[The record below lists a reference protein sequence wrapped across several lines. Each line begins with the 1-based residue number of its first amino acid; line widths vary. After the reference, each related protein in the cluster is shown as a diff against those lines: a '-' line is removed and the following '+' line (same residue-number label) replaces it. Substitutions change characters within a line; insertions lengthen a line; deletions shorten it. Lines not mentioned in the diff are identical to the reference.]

1 MTLARRALAF
11 TLVPLLAAPP
21 SAVPQSFPLTV
32 DSIMRGPKLVGHPPE
47 ELRWSGDSRELFFE
61 WRMGDED
68 EAATWVVRPD
78 RPQPR
83 RLTEEERRLAP
94 PASGRW
100 DAARRRIAFRDQGDV
115 VVVDTVARA
124 RRQVTRT
131 SATEAS
137 PRWARRDTAVT
148 FIRDNSPYVMPLA
161 GDGDGLVQLVDASP
175 ASPEPKLTEAQKF
188 LREEER
194 RLLEA
199 VAEAADKKKRD
210 EEKKKKA
217 APPKF
222 EITEKQSVPDAL
234 LSPDDRHLFLLV
246 AEKADGAR
254 VADMPAYV
262 TESAYTEVTPT
273 RTKVGDA
280 QERRR
285 LAIFDLQSGRHV
297 WASGAFAGPAP
308 SPRPSPTPAASPSPS
323 PSPSPIP
330 TPTPTPAP
338 DGAQPQTTAS
348 PSPSPLPAAS
358 PSPGPAPSPS
368 PEPRHREV
376 RWSLPVV
383 SAAGGSAVASVRS
396 ADQED
401 RWIVAVDPA
410 TGETSVL
417 HHEHDEA
424 WVRDLGD
431 GSYDDANFGLLADGR
446 TVFFTSEHTGWMHLY
461 AVDAGGG
468 PVRALTSGAWEVV
481 WVELTADRRSFVLT
495 TTEAHPGERHVYT
508 MPVAGG
514 PRTRLTVET
523 GWNAGVISPDGRTL
537 GLQRSTSNRPPEV
550 FLAEAR
556 PGAPLTQVTTS
567 TTAEWRSFPWLD
579 PQLVSFR
586 ARDGV
591 QVPARL
597 YTPEM
602 VGKTRDP
609 ARPAVIFIHGAGY
622 LQNAHRYWSHYY
634 REYMFH
640 HVLAD
645 RGYVVL
651 DVDYR
656 GSAGYGRDW
665 RTAIYRHMGGKD
677 LEDVLDGA
685 AYLVSDHGV
694 DARRIGVYGGSY
706 GGFLTLMALFT
717 SPKTF
722 AAGAA
727 LRPVTDWAH
736 YNHGY
741 TSQILNEP
749 PSDPEAYRRSS
760 PIHFA
765 EGLEAPLLICHG
777 MIDDNVHFQDS
788 VRLAQRLIEL
798 RKEDWELAVYPV
810 ERHAFERETSWAD
823 EYRRILDLFERHV
836 RAPAAARGA
845 SR

>member
-1 MTLARRALAF
+1 MTPARRVAALALAV
-11 TLVPLLAAPP
+11 LVALPPPAAPQ
-21 SAVPQSFPLTV
+21 AAFPLTV

-47 ELRWSGDSRELFFE
+47 ELRFSGDSRELFFE
-61 WRMGDED
+61 WRLGTED
-68 EAATWVVRPD
+68 EAATWVVTPGRPT
-78 RPQPR
+78 PR
-83 RLTEEERRLAP
+83 RLTDEERRLAP
-94 PASGRW
+94 AASGRW
-100 DAARRRIAFRDQGDV
+100 DDARRRVVFRDEGDV
-115 VVVDTVARA
+115 VVVDTVART

-131 SATEAS
+131 TAPESS

-148 FIRDNSPYVMPLA
+148 FVRDNSPYVVPVS
-161 GDGDGLVQLVDASP
+161 GDAGDGLVQLVDAGP
-175 ASPEPKLTEAQKF
+175 AKPEPRLTEAQRF

-199 VAEAADKKKRD
+199 VAEAADKKKR
-210 EEKKKKA
+210 EEDKKKKA
-217 APPKF
+217 APPRF
-222 EITEKQSVPDAL
+222 EITDKQSVPDAL

-246 AEKADGAR
+246 ADKAEGAR

-262 TESAYTEVTPT
+262 TESGYTEVTAT

-285 LAIFDLQSGRHV
+285 LAIFDLQTGAHV

-308 SPRPSPTPAASPSPS
+308 PPRPSPSPAPSPS
-323 PSPSPIP
+323 PSPSPMP

-338 DGAQPQTTAS
+338 S
-348 PSPSPLPAAS
+348 PSPDPY
-358 PSPGPAPSPS
+358 
-368 PEPRHREV
+368 REV
-376 RWSLPVV
+376 RWSLPIV
-383 SAAGGSAVASVRS
+383 SRDGRFAVAAVRS

-401 RWIVAVDPA
+401 RWVVAVDPA
-410 TGETSVL
+410 SGATRVL
-417 HHEHDEA
+417 HHEHGEA
-424 WVRDLGD
+424 WVRELGD
-431 GSYDDANFGLLADGR
+431 GSYDESNFGFLADGR

-461 AVDAGGG
+461 TVDAAGG
-468 PVRALTSGAWEVV
+468 PVRALTSGAWEVT
-481 WVELTADRRSFVLT
+481 WVDLAADRRSFLLT
-495 TTEAHPGERHVYT
+495 TTEVHPGERHLYT

-514 PRTRLTVET
+514 PRTRLTSET
-523 GWNAGVISPDGRTL
+523 GSNTGVLSPDGRTL
-537 GLQRSTSNRPPEV
+537 GIVRSTSNRPPEV
-550 FLAEAR
+550 FLAAAR

-567 TTAEWRSFPWLD
+567 PTAEWLSYPWLD
-579 PQLVSFR
+579 PKLVSFR

-591 QVPARL
+591 MVPARL
-597 YTPEM
+597 FTPEM
-602 VGKTRDP
+602 LGRPRDP
-609 ARPAVIFIHGAGY
+609 AKPAVVFIHGAGY
-622 LQNAHRYWSHYY
+622 LQNAHRYWSYYY

-640 HVLAD
+640 HLLAE

-651 DVDYR
+651 DLDYR
-656 GSAGYGRDW
+656 GSAGYGREW

-685 AYLVSDHGV
+685 ASLASDHGA
-694 DARRIGVYGGSY
+694 DPRRIGVYGGSY

-717 SPKTF
+717 SPQTF

-749 PSDPEAYRRSS
+749 PSDPEAFRRSS
-760 PIHFA
+760 PIEFA
-765 EGLEAPLLICHG
+765 EGLAAPLLICHG
-777 MIDDNVHFQDS
+777 MMDDNVHFQDS

-823 EYRRILDLFERHV
+823 EYRRILKLFETRV
-836 RAPAAARGA
+836 RAPGAAGR
-845 SR
+845 

>member
-1 MTLARRALAF
+1 MTTARRALA
-11 TLVPLLAAPP
+11 LALALPIAAPP
-21 SAVPQSFPLTV
+21 AAAPQGAFELTV
-32 DSIMRGPKLVGHPPE
+32 DNIMRGPKLVGHPPE
-47 ELRWSGDSRELFFE
+47 DLRWSGDSRELFFE
-61 WRMGDED
+61 WRLGTED
-68 EAATWVVRPD
+68 EAATWVVSPD

-83 RLTEEERRLAP
+83 RLTDAERRLAP
-94 PASGRW
+94 AAGGRW
-100 DAARRRIAFRDQGDV
+100 DEARRRLAFADEGDV

-131 SATEAS
+131 ADVESS

-148 FIRDNSPYVMPLA
+148 FVRANSLYVVPLS
-161 GDGDGLVQLVDASP
+161 GDAGDGLVQLFDAGP
-175 ASPEPKLTEAQKF
+175 AKKEPPLTEAQKV
-188 LREEER
+188 LRDEER

-199 VAEAADKKKRD
+199 VAEAADKRKRD
-210 EEKKKKA
+210 DEKKKKA
-217 APPKF
+217 APPRF
-222 EITEKQSVPDAL
+222 EITDKQSVPDAL
-234 LSPDDRHLFLLV
+234 LAPDDRHVFVLV
-246 AEKADGAR
+246 ADKAEGAR

-262 TESAYTEVTPT
+262 TESAFTEVKPT

-285 LAIFDLQSGRHV
+285 LAVFDLQTGKTA

-308 SPRPSPTPAASPSPS
+308 SPRPSPAASPSPPPSPS
-323 PSPSPIP
+323 PSPE
-330 TPTPTPAP
+330 
-338 DGAQPQTTAS
+338 
-348 PSPSPLPAAS
+348 PAA
-358 PSPGPAPSPS
+358 PPS

-383 SAAGGSAVASVRS
+383 SGDGRFAVASVRS

-401 RWIVAVDPA
+401 RWIVAVDPS
-410 TGETSVL
+410 TGGTTVL
-417 HHEHDEA
+417 HHEHDDE
-424 WVRDLGD
+424 WVRDIGD
-431 GSYDDANFGLLADGR
+431 GPYDDANFGFLSDGR

-461 AVDAGGG
+461 AVAADGG
-468 PVRALTSGAWEVV
+468 PVRALTSGAWEVTRAD
-481 WVELTADRRSFVLT
+481 LTAERRSFLLT
-495 TTEAHPGERHVYT
+495 TTEVHPGERHLYT
-508 MPVAGG
+508 MPAGGG
-514 PRTRLTVET
+514 PRTRLTMET
-523 GWNAGVISPDGRTL
+523 GSNTGILSPDGRSL
-537 GLQRSTSNRPPEV
+537 GIVRSTSNRPPEV
-550 FLAEAR
+550 FLAAAR
-556 PGAPLTQVTTS
+556 PGAPLTRVTTS
-567 TTAEWRSFPWLD
+567 PTAEWLSYPWLD
-579 PQLVSFR
+579 PKLVSFR
-586 ARDGV
+586 ARDGAL
-591 QVPARL
+591 VPARL

-602 VGKTRDP
+602 LGRPRDP
-609 ARPAVIFIHGAGY
+609 AKPGAIFIHGAGY

-640 HVLAD
+640 HLLAE

-651 DVDYR
+651 DLDYR

-665 RTAIYRHMGGKD
+665 RTAIYRHMGGQD
-677 LEDVLDGA
+677 LQDVLDGA
-685 AYLVSDHGV
+685 AWLVSDHGV

-749 PSDPEAYRRSS
+749 PSDPEAFRRSS
-760 PIHFA
+760 PIYFA
-765 EGLEAPLLICHG
+765 EGLAAPLLICHG
-777 MIDDNVHFQDS
+777 MVDDNVHFQDS

-823 EYRRILDLFERHV
+823 EYRRILKLFETRV
-836 RAPAAARGA
+836 RAPNAPGR
-845 SR
+845 